1 MRATTWIL
9 LACLLAPH
17 AQAQNYTHAV
27 TGLLDVESPEV
38 SAPSCPT
45 LPSDVLVN
53 GSRVI
58 SPNHWVALQSCGLG
72 PLYDAS
78 ALGLAVYFPG
88 GVGLP
93 SKGIVVDALTTAQDT
108 FVCDS
113 LSTSGNR
120 EVEVEITVAR
130 SGGSLAPGPLWQPG
144 TDPLIY
150 SEYAHAGGNGAAGDT
165 FVTRYRAGQYQDRF
179 HGSDHLGVTP
189 GGLNGHGIPQPE
201 SSYNALADEVVALY
215 PVYFSVDFD
224 TASALQCSPADILV
238 CHGVGQPAEVYL
250 SALTLGLLPD
260 DDVDAL
266 SISRLVPAS
275 EVEVVFSVSP
285 LSQMFATGNTPAL
298 NWNPGA
304 VVPLNEPALAAAGPV
319 DLVSAF
325 NLFTDPQ
332 SLSSLGMGGLAR
344 VHWTPGSIG
353 QINGFATPPQ
363 LGLRW
368 TGDVTTGD
376 DTTGTWIFDPLL
388 DEYEGMGLI
397 NSSAIGGTLPG
408 MAADYASMFAN
419 EAIGGR
425 DRTLNILSKSK
436 VQLRLES
443 RFPNAVPGTI
453 HYGLVARMSSSH
465 FDALTSPV
473 SAWMPAP
480 ILAQGGNLRSYID
493 PYDPAQNLRLVAA
506 SHPVWSYWF
515 GPIFVPGTAPSVPA
529 KLSMP
534 AALIKPG
541 ERAILQA
548 IFVYLDGVTLQWLAE
563 VSNSIEIYEHIQ

>member
-1 MRATTWIL
+1 MRATIWL
-9 LACLLAPH
+9 LPACMLAPH
-17 AQAQNYTHAV
+17 AHAQNYTHAV

-38 SAPSCPT
+38 SADNCPT
-45 LPSDVLVN
+45 LPSDVVVN

-58 SPNHWVALQSCGLG
+58 SPNHWSALQSCGLG

-93 SKGIVVDALTTAQDT
+93 PNGIVVDALTTAQDT

-120 EVEVEITVAR
+120 EVEVELTVAR

-285 LSQMFATGNTPAL
+285 LSQMFATGNTPGL

-304 VVPLNEPALAAAGPV
+304 VVPLNEPAIASANPV
-319 DLVSAF
+319 SLFETQD
-325 NLFTDPQ
+325 LFTNSMSPA
-332 SLSSLGMGGLAR
+332 SLGVGGLAR
-344 VHWTPGSIG
+344 AHWTAGGLG
-353 QINGFATPPQ
+353 QVNAFATPPE

-388 DEYEGMGLI
+388 DQYEGMGPVA
-397 NSSAIGGTLPG
+397 SSPPGGTYPG
-408 MAADYASMFAN
+408 MAYDYASLVAN
-419 EAIGGR
+419 GTVGGR
-425 DRTLNILSKSK
+425 DRVLNIEPTHKIN
-436 VQLRLES
+436 LEIDDLYLD
-443 RFPNAVPGTI
+443 AVPGT
-453 HYGLVARMSSSH
+453 LQFAVVARMKSSI
-465 FDALTSPV
+465 FDTLPSPLFLD
-473 SAWMPAP
+473 P
-480 ILAQGGNLRSYID
+480 NLGAYFD
-493 PYDPAQNLRLVAA
+493 PFDKTQELVLVAA
-506 SHPVWSYWF
+506 SHPYWSYFF
-515 GPIFVPGTAPSVPA
+515 GPALVSDAYWSAPA
-529 KLSMP
+529 KVQLP
-534 AALIKPG
+534 KTLIKPG
-541 ERAILQA
+541 GRAILQTV
-548 IFVYLDGVTLQWLAE
+548 FLYFDGKANTWVAG
-563 VSNSIEIYEHIQ
+563 VSNAIEIYEHIQ